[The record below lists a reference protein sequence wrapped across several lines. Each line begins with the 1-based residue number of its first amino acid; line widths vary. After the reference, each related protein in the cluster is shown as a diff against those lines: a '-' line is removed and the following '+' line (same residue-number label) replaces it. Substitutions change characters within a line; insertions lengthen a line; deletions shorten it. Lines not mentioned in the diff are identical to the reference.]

1 MNRCGVYLLSYKA
14 KQIIQLPVQANNIS
28 AEQKDH
34 SCPFVLLSD
43 MKELDT
49 RSGGYA
55 IRLNKKSPAPNSAGR
70 TMNKMCI

>member
-55 IRLNKKSPAPNSAGR
+55 IRLNKKKPCTKQCRANDE
-70 TMNKMCI
+70 KKCV